1 MANCRWVDRSS
12 DHESRQNQRVTR
24 VHHTHAATAKLF
36 DNAVVGDGLADEGV
50 GLRHSAAILGCD
62 LRQVNES
69 ERLHNSEQRQLV
81 RDWSQAVI
89 V

>member
-1 MANCRWVDRSS
+1 MQARIFGLVD
-12 DHESRQNQRVTR
+12 
-24 VHHTHAATAKLF
+24 HTHPATTDF
-36 DNAVVGDGLADEGV
+36 FENAIVGDGLADECA
-50 GLRHSAAILGCD
+50 GLRHSAAILGCG
-62 LRQVNES
+62 LSQVNES